1 MVQLRK
7 RAFWMECGQRA
18 MSTTDWLKPLQHILK
33 GPIGLSTKTVQEW
46 KTISSGE
53 ARGEPKPGVYVNR
66 DGVTWFVADVE
77 GDQLK
82 ILEVHGD
89 SLSSTELK
97 LVGWSLQVAN
107 GGLNSGVE
115 NPSIS
120 ESEKFALKLSEWLQ
134 KQLEA
139 EKPAF
144 SLPDHLTVGSR
155 LYHEML
161 PFLLIAEQGN
171 AKGTGYVELEKLLRS
186 FLSDE
191 VLLIP
196 LKSQEW
202 LIWAPMSLLK
212 DEEADSGDGTEE
224 ESVEDSLASIASGL
238 HEMLASEWLGECHLA
253 VTHPVIPSQ
262 GMVETTLML
271 RETINLGRKFHVG
284 TNIHLPW
291 MMQLERLLNAIPE
304 LHRAKYL
311 EQSLKRA
318 DLFVDTEMQA
328 TLDAFFSLDCNVSE
342 TAKKLYIHRNTLL
355 YRLDKLKQET
365 GLDVRQFRDAVLVK
379 IIMLLYK
386 VTKRN

>member
-1 MVQLRK
+1 
-7 RAFWMECGQRA
+7 
-18 MSTTDWLKPLQHILK
+18 MSTTDWLKPLQHILE
-33 GPIGLSTKTVQEW
+33 GPVGLSTKTIQEW
-46 KTISSGE
+46 KAFEGDSNHSE
-53 ARGEPKPGVYVNR
+53 LVPGLWTEKE
-66 DGVTWFVADVE
+66 GMIWFVASVK
-77 GDQLK
+77 DQMLK
-82 ILEVHGD
+82 VIELQHKQ
-89 SLSSTELK
+89 LTATEIK
-97 LVGWSLQVAN
+97 LIEWCLQIAN
-107 GGLNSGVE
+107 GRLGEGIDDPRLSD
-115 NPSIS
+115 S
-120 ESEKFALKLSEWLQ
+120 ERQARKLSEWLQ

-139 EKPAF
+139 EEPVF

-155 LYHEML
+155 LYHEMI
-161 PFLLIAEQGN
+161 PFLLVTEQAGTMKGAYAE
-171 AKGTGYVELEKLLRS
+171 LDKLLRS
-186 FLSDE
+186 FLAED

-202 LIWAPMSLLK
+202 LIWGPSSLLK
-212 DEEADSGDGTEE
+212 DEDSDYGDASEE

-253 VTHPVIPSQ
+253 VTHPVVPSQ
-262 GMVETTLML
+262 GMVEATMTL

-291 MMQLERLLNAIPE
+291 MLQLERLLNAIPE
-304 LHRAKYL
+304 PQRAKYL

-318 DLFVDTEMQA
+318 DLFVEAEMQA
-328 TLDAFFSLDCNVSE
+328 TLEAFFSLDCNVSE

>member
-1 MVQLRK
+1 
-7 RAFWMECGQRA
+7 

-33 GPIGLSTKTVQEW
+33 SPVGLSTKTVQEW
-46 KTISSGE
+46 KTSAVDENQS
-53 ARGEPKPGVYVNR
+53 EPTPGLHIKR
-66 DGVTWFVADVE
+66 DGMIWFVASVE
-77 GDQLK
+77 GEQLK
-82 ILEVHGD
+82 ILEVQGD
-89 SLSSTELK
+89 SLSPTELK

-107 GGLNSGVE
+107 GGLGGTNDTS
-115 NPSIS
+115 SIS

-155 LYHEML
+155 LYHEMV
-161 PFLLIAEQGN
+161 PFLLIAEQVN
-171 AKGTGYVELEKLLRS
+171 TKGTGYIELEKLLRS

-202 LIWAPMSLLK
+202 LIWGPLSLLK
-212 DEEADSGDGTEE
+212 DEEAEFGDGTEE

-291 MMQLERLLNAIPE
+291 MLQLERLLNAIPE
-304 LHRAKYL
+304 LHRSKYL

-379 IIMLLYK
+379 IILLLYK